1 MTTYTLKDIV
11 NILISKKSDIIK
23 FCGLVFILSAG
34 ISLLLANKF
43 KATTTFYAA
52 SDDLSNPNVMF
63 GLNKDRSYFYGGS
76 NERDR
81 LISVSNSNLLIDEIL
96 AKHDLFEHYGVENNS
111 IKDRQ
116 KINKKFRKNFE
127 VIKNDLDA
135 IELSF
140 IDEDPS
146 FAAQISND
154 ARDGLNKLV
163 SEIIKNSQD
172 NFVNSLKIKIKDA
185 KGNIKS
191 LTDSIGI
198 IQQQYQFYDSE
209 NQTQQLTELV
219 TQSKNK
225 LQSEQ
230 ARLDLYTNMRGARR
244 DTINNIRARI
254 IGLQNQIRAIE
265 NPDSTN
271 AAGLNLRELSR
282 IKPVLQMLEGRY
294 YTIRGELVRDEVQLN
309 MIQVALESK
318 TPALHVIEPAEI
330 PSRKFK
336 PRRTI
341 LVLGSVIAAFI
352 FYVLGVLLVEGYK
365 RTMEAS

>member
-11 NILISKKSDIIK
+11 NLLISKKWDIIK
-23 FCGLVFILSAG
+23 FCGFVFIVAAV
-34 ISLLLANKF
+34 ISLFLPNKF
-43 KATTTFYAA
+43 KATTIFYAA

-63 GLNKDRSYFYGGS
+63 GLNTDRSYFYGGS

-81 LISVSNSNLLIDEIL
+81 IISVSNSNLLIDKIL
-96 AKHDLFEHYGVENNS
+96 KQHNLFEHYEIENAS

-116 KINKKFRKNFE
+116 KVIKKFRKNFE
-127 VIKNDLDA
+127 VLKNDLDA

-140 IDEDPS
+140 VDADPEFS
-146 FAAQISND
+146 ARIAND
-154 ARDGLNKLV
+154 SRTVLNELV
-163 SEIIKNSQD
+163 SEIIKSSQD
-172 NFVNSLKIKIKDA
+172 NFVRSLEVKINEDKNK
-185 KGNIKS
+185 IKS
-191 LTDSIGI
+191 LSDSIAL
-198 IQQQYQFYDSE
+198 IQQKYQFYDSE

-219 TQSKNK
+219 THSKNR

-230 ARLDLYTNMRGARR
+230 ARLDLYSKMRGARR
-244 DTINNIRARI
+244 DTLNNIRARI
-254 IGLQNQIRAIE
+254 IGLENQIKAIE

-271 AAGLNLRELSR
+271 AAGLNLQELSR

-309 MIQVALESK
+309 MVQVARQST
-318 TPALHVIEPAEI
+318 TPALHVIEPADI
-330 PSRKFK
+330 PTRKFK

-352 FYVLGVLLVEGYK
+352 FYVLGILLIEGYN
-365 RTMEAS
+365 RTMAA